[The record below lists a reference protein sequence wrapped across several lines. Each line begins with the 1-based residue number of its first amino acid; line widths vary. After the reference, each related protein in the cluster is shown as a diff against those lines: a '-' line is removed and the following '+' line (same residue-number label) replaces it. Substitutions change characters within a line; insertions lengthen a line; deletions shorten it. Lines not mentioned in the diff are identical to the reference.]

1 MLRFG
6 HCPYQRCVGNA
17 SNNKEPSQTIA
28 STEPWTDALARHICY
43 AQAISSHTDIVGDRR
58 MSHARIQAASLGQS
72 TRQILADGFY
82 QTAAGQLVALAPLL
96 AQARSGVCSYPPEA
110 PLPAAATGTYAP
122 RITVPNEPTLAAVR
136 RLAQDHRRVA
146 GLNFASARQPGGGW
160 LSGAHAQ
167 EESLARASGLVAC
180 IADDP
185 MYARHAQS
193 HDALYTS
200 SAIYA
205 PDVP

>member
-72 TRQILADGFY
+72 TRQILAAGWPAGGSRPVAG
-82 QTAAGQLVALAPLL
+82 AA
-96 AQARSGVCSYPPEA
+96 AQRCVL
-110 PLPAAATGTYAP
+110 LPA
-122 RITVPNEPTLAAVR
+122 
-136 RLAQDHRRVA
+136 
-146 GLNFASARQPGGGW
+146 
-160 LSGAHAQ
+160 
-167 EESLARASGLVAC
+167 
-180 IADDP
+180 
-185 MYARHAQS
+185 
-193 HDALYTS
+193 
-200 SAIYA
+200 
-205 PDVP
+205 